1 MSYERLEQHI
11 LENSVEIYDT
21 LNALHPFY
29 RYRLYQKVAES
40 CRLSLD
46 DDDQELALNVIQ
58 MLPRLHKSVLN
69 TFELMSFS
77 YAELI
82 QYQGILD
89 KENQKNSDKPVKK
102 TRLSRSANRARVN
115 MRRVLKISRDDDE
128 VQKYFDENKKQRYQH
143 LKYNERSFQDSL
155 DKKLSNNRKRDWM
168 ISCCLES
175 SMRIA
180 YMTQDPCSSGW
191 FLSLTLP
198 KKYHGLSFEQANDEI
213 NRRLN
218 MIKKYA
224 ERHGIDWTG
233 IFVVELHKDE
243 TPHLH
248 IIYFVNNE
256 KSYIS
261 EKTDRDRLLNIV
273 FQFFNNEDPERYELN
288 QNITDFE
295 GVLGYIFK
303 DYGKPN
309 TRHGFVGL
317 RRDIRKVWSS
327 LYVGN
332 LGDESL
338 SYLSDKRLFNTR
350 RLMKKNSW
358 NDVVD
363 GTLGYVLFSLYG
375 FKSDKLNRI
384 GKNDE
389 PIRWIGLSRVI
400 LKMRKCI
407 NFLYKK
413 SYVHKE
419 YEAPNFYS
427 KITRLSYVLEI
438 GYIYIYNTTKNV
450 SETFLTH
457 EIIKSR
463 GQPPPLLEGI
473 GLFSDQ

>member
-29 RYRLYQKVAES
+29 RYKLYQKMAES

-46 DDDQELALNVIQ
+46 DDAQELALNVLR

-89 KENQKNSDKPVKK
+89 KENQKNSINPVKK
-102 TRLSRSANRARVN
+102 VRLSRSANRARVN

-128 VQKYFDENKKQRYQH
+128 VQKDFDENKKQRYQH
-143 LKYNERSFQDSL
+143 LKYNERSVQDSI
-155 DKKLSNNRKRDWM
+155 DKKTSNNRKRDWM

-180 YMTQDPCSSGW
+180 CMTQDPCSSGW

-198 KKYHGLSFEQANDEI
+198 KKYHSLSFEQANDEI

-256 KSYIS
+256 KNYIS
-261 EKTDRDRLLNIV
+261 QQTDRDRLLNIV

-317 RRDIRKVWSS
+317 RRDIRRVWNN
-327 LYVGN
+327 LYIGN
-332 LGDESL
+332 YGDPSL

-350 RLMKKNSW
+350 QLMKKNSW
-358 NDVVD
+358 NDVIE
-363 GTLGYVLFSLYG
+363 GIPGYVLFSLAG
-375 FKSDKLNRI
+375 FKSDYLNSI

-389 PIRWIGLSRVI
+389 PIRWIGISRI
-400 LKMRKCI
+400 IFKMRECV
-407 NFLYKK
+407 NFSYKK
-413 SYVHKE
+413 SYVYKNGAHD
-419 YEAPNFYS
+419 FHS
-427 KITRLSYVLEI
+427 KITHLSYVLEI
-438 GYIYIYNTTKNV
+438 GCIYIYNTTKNV
-450 SETFLTH
+450 SGKFITP
-457 EIIKSR
+457 EIIRSR
-463 GQPPPLLEGI
+463 GQPPPFGR
-473 GLFSDQ
+473 G